1 MKKLPIILLAVLMLA
16 GTATAYE
23 ISYQALEGSRFP
35 ESSQQSQVESFL
47 ESLEM
52 IVPSSVL
59 VVERELGI
67 ELLLVPESFVY
78 EGTDFT
84 RNLPAGL
91 QFFANGEIEFDF
103 RMRVAEFFL
112 RISGRWFSERQLAET
127 MYRALQNPQA
137 FLQSQDPEIL
147 FQRMIEQER
156 VSAAQLARIYELQE
170 ETAALRDEA
179 QSLRDEALD
188 LRDELQGQLDYLS
201 RMQSYLQETV
211 IVEHNRG
218 FFGGLRVPDVDMVMR
233 ARELKTAD
241 PGLDAR
247 NLRDMLRE
255 EGFSASDREAALILS
270 VFFNEHS

>member
-1 MKKLPIILLAVLMLA
+1 MKKLLIILFAMVVLA

-23 ISYQALEGSRFP
+23 ISYRALAGSAFP
-35 ESSQQSQVESFL
+35 VASQRSRVEDFL
-47 ESLEM
+47 DSLEM
-52 IVPSSVL
+52 IIPSSVL
-59 VVERELGI
+59 VIEREHGI
-67 ELLLVPESFVY
+67 EVLLVPESFRY
-78 EGTDFT
+78 EDAEFS

-103 RMRVAEFFL
+103 RMRVDEFFL

-127 MYRALQNPQA
+127 MYRALLNPQA

-147 FQRMIEQER
+147 FQRMVEQER
-156 VSAAQLARIYELQE
+156 VSAAQLAQIYQLQD

-179 QSLRDEALD
+179 QSLRDEALE
-188 LRDELQGQLDYLS
+188 LRNELQGQLDYLS

-218 FFGGLRVPDVDMVMR
+218 FFGGLRVPDSDMVNR

-247 NLRDMLRE
+247 DLRDMLRE
-255 EGFSASDREAALILS
+255 EGFSASDRETGLILS
-270 VFFNEHS
+270 VFFNEHN